1 MDDHW
6 QDIFQ
11 INFSAIGRTGYDRL
25 ETYLCVFLYFNSA
38 GILEQSVGARN
49 EVGIGLSYWP
59 ASVGI
64 LEQFITNIA
73 NNALLYFKVQN
84 QKIVLKRRLLGLF

>member
-1 MDDHW
+1 M
-6 QDIFQ
+6 
-11 INFSAIGRTGYDRL
+11 TGL
-25 ETYLCVFLYFNSA
+25 KLTFLYVNSA

-49 EVGIGLSYWP
+49 EVGIGLSYRP

-64 LEQFITNIA
+64 LEQSITNIA

-84 QKIVLKRRLLGLF
+84 QKIVLYRRLLGLF